1 MTNDNKIKNY
11 LFKGLIL
18 FFVLIII
25 GYTFI
30 SVLKISID
38 SKVSYLYNYSQVIS
52 SIIACINLL
61 ALILFFY
68 GEKDDKLAEEKR
80 LTKSHWFNDFIY
92 EKNIEYIFGFFNSSL
107 IIVDEISNISEA
119 DYKIYRKRVIKKF
132 NELSANVSEFN
143 NRFTMLIEIID
154 KQFYSDL
161 YNLLEEYEDKL
172 KENLQ
177 NISDSDNITKKCN
190 DIVNSY
196 KKEFI
201 KKIYDYTMK
210 LS

>member
-25 GYTFI
+25 GYIFI

-92 EKNIEYIFGFFNSSL
+92 EKNIEYIFGFFNSGL
-107 IIVDEISNISEA
+107 IIVDEISNIDEA

-154 KQFYSDL
+154 KQFYADL